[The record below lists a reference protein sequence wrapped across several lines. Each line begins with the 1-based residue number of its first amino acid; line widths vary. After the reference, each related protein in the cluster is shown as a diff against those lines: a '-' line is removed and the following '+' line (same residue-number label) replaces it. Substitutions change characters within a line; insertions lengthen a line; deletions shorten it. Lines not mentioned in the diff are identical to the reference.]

1 MRPGDYG
8 TERLSQSAPDPV
20 RKMNPPAIDWQAAL
34 AQHDRWLRTVT
45 LARVREP
52 QAVDEV
58 MQEVALAAVKQSAPL
73 TDAGKVAPWLYRLAV
88 LQALVY
94 RRKCGRRRRM
104 NDRYTEQVRHG
115 DGEAAASPDPLGWL
129 IAEERRELIRRALSQ
144 IARRDAEILLLKYT
158 EGWNYHQ
165 VAAHLGISH
174 AAVEARLHR
183 ARARLRQEL
192 AALDVI
198 ETA

>member
-1 MRPGDYG
+1 
-8 TERLSQSAPDPV
+8 
-20 RKMNPPAIDWQAAL
+20 MNQPSIDWQAAL
-34 AQHDRWLRTVT
+34 AQHDRWLRTVV

-58 MQEVALAAVKQSAPL
+58 MQEVALAAVRQAAPIA
-73 TDAGKVAPWLYRLAV
+73 DAQKVAPWLYRLAV
-88 LQALVY
+88 RQSLLY
-94 RRKCGRRRRM
+94 RRKCGRRRRLV
-104 NDRYTEQVRHG
+104 NRYADTAAYGDRGRPPVL
-115 DGEAAASPDPLGWL
+115 DPVGWL
-129 IAEERRELIRRALSQ
+129 IAQERHGLVRKALSRLQ
-144 IARRDAEILLLKYT
+144 SRDAEILLLKYT

-165 VAAHLGISH
+165 IADHLGISH

-198 ETA
+198 EIGS